1 MGLGRARLGPALAG
15 LVLAVAIGADAQDAD
30 ACGAC
35 YSSSSESTVVQDHRM
50 AFSIGRQQTV
60 LWDSITYSGN
70 PKEFAYVLPAKP
82 GSRLEPSNEAFFT
95 ALDAST
101 RPIIMGPQP
110 QGGGGY
116 GGGGYGGSN
125 GYNGGGYYD
134 DEGGGCCSSADSS
147 LFGASSRDQ
156 NAGSSGG
163 NAGSFADAGA
173 PAPPPVAVVD
183 QATVGP
189 YETVTVRST
198 EPEALE
204 EWLRDHGYAIP
215 QESSAIIAA
224 YVADGYDFIAMRLQ
238 PGKDVRAM
246 QPIRIVSPGTDL
258 SMPLRLMQ
266 IGAGAKLGITMY
278 IIGEGRYRTTGSFP
292 DVPVD
297 FSKLLWDFSQNRS
310 SYQELSNQTMATEG
324 GRAFITEYANR
335 PSFDPKDIPRAGMTS
350 NTGLLAAYAQVCPNF
365 GVKRPPVPDAG
376 PPDSGPDA
384 STDPDAGDP
393 DAGDPDAGDADAG
406 EVDAGPPREVKTYCD
421 DLDVAFEN
429 MPMES
434 RWVTRVRANLPN
446 ASLADTLRFEA
457 HPDQK
462 PLDNIHQTVTSG
474 TIPPAQIAR
483 MRAARTHGTWALV
496 GVTAYVLVRVM
507 RRRKKP

>member
-1 MGLGRARLGPALAG
+1 MGRSRLGPALAG
-15 LVLAVAIGADAQDAD
+15 LVLAVLVGADARDAN

-60 LWDSITYSGN
+60 LWDSISYSGN
-70 PKEFAYVLPAKP
+70 PKEFAYVPPAKP
-82 GSRLEPSNEAFFT
+82 GARLEPSNEAFFT

-110 QGGGGY
+110 QGGGG
-116 GGGGYGGSN
+116 GYGGSS
-125 GYNGGGYYD
+125 GSYGGRGGGYD
-134 DEGGGCCSSADSS
+134 DGEGSGGCCSSSDSAS
-147 LFGASSRDQ
+147 MFGARDE

-163 NAGSFADAGA
+163 YSAGAMDAGA
-173 PAPPPVAVVD
+173 AAPPPVAVVD

-278 IIGEGRYRTTGSFP
+278 IIGEGRYRTTGNFP
-292 DVPVD
+292 DAPID
-297 FSKLLWDFSQNRS
+297 FSKLIWDYGQNRS
-310 SYQELSNQTMATEG
+310 NYQELSLKAMAEQE
-324 GRAFITEYANR
+324 GRAFITEYADR
-335 PSFDPKDIPRAGMTS
+335 PSFDPSDVPRAGMTS
-350 NTGLLAAYAQVCPNF
+350 NTGLLAAYAQVCPNY

-376 PPDSGPDA
+376 PPDAAPDGGADEDA

-393 DAGDPDAGDADAG
+393 DAGDTDAG

-429 MPMES
+429 MPVDQ

-457 HPDQK
+457 HPQQAR
-462 PLDNIHQTVTSG
+462 LDNIHQTVNTGS
-474 TIPPAQIAR
+474 IPPAQIAR
-483 MRAARTHGTWALV
+483 MRAARTHGTYALIALTAFV
-496 GVTAYVLVRVM
+496 VTRLF
-507 RRRKKP
+507 RRRKKA